1 MISDQWHPQ
10 NAHPPSSVAHQ
21 SPTVAKLPSPT
32 NSAYPAAIDSHP
44 KATQPFHHIG
54 RLEEAMLKGLTPPAP
69 IISHPEMEGY
79 VARFQNLHGSEEAR
93 VDAQQPGARR
103 LNINLFGMGVVEQS
117 NIPELRLNIPL
128 PTLGFNHGMIQ
139 CNPGNGAS
147 LHSLTAE
154 EVFMPLI
161 GPRAVTWLNEAGEQE
176 IILQPSDCIHDP
188 AGLYRGFRHVCEGR
202 GTLLARIGGP
212 DTGQASQE
220 PGVLARAAAQG
231 LSRNSEGEV
240 QGFSS

>member
-10 NAHPPSSVAHQ
+10 NAHPPSSVAYQ
-21 SPTVAKLPSPT
+21 SPTVAKLPPPT
-32 NSAYPAAIDSHP
+32 GSAFPTAIDSHP
-44 KATQPFHHIG
+44 KATQPFHHNE
-54 RLEEAMLKGLTPPAP
+54 RSEEAMLKGLTPPAP
-69 IISHPEMEGY
+69 IISHPEMEGH
-79 VARFQNLHGSEEAR
+79 VARFQNLHESEEAL

-103 LNINLFGMGVVEQS
+103 LNSNLFGTGVVEQS
-117 NIPELRLNIPL
+117 DIPELRPNIPL

-139 CNPGNGAS
+139 CDAGNGAS

-154 EVFMPLI
+154 EVVMPLI

-231 LSRNSEGEV
+231 LSRDSEGEV

>member
-1 MISDQWHPQ
+1 
-10 NAHPPSSVAHQ
+10 
-21 SPTVAKLPSPT
+21 
-32 NSAYPAAIDSHP
+32 
-44 KATQPFHHIG
+44 
-54 RLEEAMLKGLTPPAP
+54 MLKGLTPPAP
-69 IISHPEMEGY
+69 IISHPEMEGH
-79 VARFQNLHGSEEAR
+79 VARFQNLHESEEAL

-103 LNINLFGMGVVEQS
+103 LNSNLFGTGVVEQS
-117 NIPELRLNIPL
+117 DIPELRPNIPL

-139 CNPGNGAS
+139 CDAGNGAS

-154 EVFMPLI
+154 EVVMPLI

-176 IILQPSDCIHDP
+176 IILQPFDSIYVSAD
-188 AGLYRGFRHVCEGR
+188 LYRDFRHVCEGR

-212 DTGQASQE
+212 NTGQASQE
-220 PGVLARAAAQG
+220 PGVLARAAALG

>member
-1 MISDQWHPQ
+1 
-10 NAHPPSSVAHQ
+10 
-21 SPTVAKLPSPT
+21 
-32 NSAYPAAIDSHP
+32 
-44 KATQPFHHIG
+44 
-54 RLEEAMLKGLTPPAP
+54 MLKGLTPPAP
-69 IISHPEMEGY
+69 NISHPEMEGY
-79 VARFQNLHGSEEAR
+79 VARFQILQGSGEAF
-93 VDAQQPGARR
+93 VDSELPGARR
-103 LNINLFGMGVVEQS
+103 LNVNLFGMGVVEQS
-117 NIPELRLNIPL
+117 NIPELQPNIPL
-128 PTLGFNHGMIQ
+128 STLGFNHGMIQ
-139 CNPGNGAS
+139 CDPGNGAS

-154 EVFMPLI
+154 EVVMPLI

>member
-1 MISDQWHPQ
+1 
-10 NAHPPSSVAHQ
+10 
-21 SPTVAKLPSPT
+21 
-32 NSAYPAAIDSHP
+32 
-44 KATQPFHHIG
+44 
-54 RLEEAMLKGLTPPAP
+54 MLKGLTPPAP
-69 IISHPEMEGY
+69 IISHPEMEGH
-79 VARFQNLHGSEEAR
+79 VARFQNLHESEEAL

-117 NIPELRLNIPL
+117 NIPELRPNIPL

-139 CNPGNGAS
+139 CDAGNGAS

-154 EVFMPLI
+154 EVVMPLI

-231 LSRNSEGEV
+231 LSRDSEGEV